1 MAKRKTP
8 AAEPTA
14 ASAPVEATVEQTMQ
28 QPEEQPAEQP
38 AEQQPEEQ
46 PAEQQPE
53 EQPVDLDT
61 VIVMCYPGTVD
72 VMQKIWK
79 KHLPEVNL
87 IFKEFKGDE
96 DPSLCV
102 TLLNLIS
109 DTDTPAG
116 FIFVPANVIPC
127 SEMTFADVMIPVV
140 YVKKS
145 GERVYN
151 SNLPMFVDKESMVE
165 TFDHLEN
172 TGQFPEEFN
181 KAADEILAKAYLERN
196 ATRLIEVSHNFGNFV
211 TLVARANPC
220 IHTVIEGLLR
230 RKFVTVTDPA
240 GFAAITPE
248 LIKVYNLDTDNE

>member
-28 QPEEQPAEQP
+28 KPEEQPTEQQPEEQPAEQP
-38 AEQQPEEQ
+38 A
-46 PAEQQPE
+46 

-87 IFKEFKGDE
+87 IFKEVKGDE

-109 DTDTPAG
+109 DTDIPAG

-165 TFDHLEN
+165 TFDYLEN